1 MKTNNL
7 KAAFIL
13 VILISGLLSSSFTN
27 SKVKETSNSL
37 NNNWEEYNKVR
48 EYISEN
54 ICAHLSNNLNV
65 SHGKSA
71 IKYFG
76 RCPSGYEPEIT
87 IAMDSVRTNRF
98 VNGTIVFYK
107 GCTPNYVCHFKVL
120 VDKGFAVV
128 RSKGSKEYM
137 SVTEWIKLKN
147 ENSKA
152 IVKN

>member
-7 KAAFIL
+7 KTAFIL

-27 SKVKETSNSL
+27 SKVKESTYSL

-48 EYISEN
+48 EFISEN
-54 ICAHLSNNLNV
+54 ICTHLSNNLNV
-65 SHGKSA
+65 SHA
-71 IKYFG
+71 NNVIKYFG
-76 RCPSGYEPEIT
+76 RCPSGYVPEIQV
-87 IAMDSVRTNRF
+87 AVDSVRTNRF

-107 GCTPNYVCHFKVL
+107 GCTPNYVCHFKVF
-120 VDKGFAVV
+120 VEKGFAVV
-128 RSKGSKEYM
+128 RSKGSKQYM
-137 SVTEWIKLKN
+137 SVNEWIKLKN